1 MIPDKRR
8 CPGARA
14 FLLKVSDT
22 NREKRKGMS
31 DNKSKGTVITGVIGE
46 DVHVVGIRILEY
58 ALGEAGFKVVPLGSQ
73 VSQKEFIGGAIEAN
87 ADAILISSLSGHAE
101 ALIPGLREKCVEA
114 GIEDILLYLGGYLV
128 VGEMAWD
135 DAEKKFKAMGIDR
148 VYPPGT
154 SPALAIAD
162 LEADI
167 SLKRRR

>member
-1 MIPDKRR
+1 MNDSK
-8 CPGARA
+8 
-14 FLLKVSDT
+14 T
-22 NREKRKGMS
+22 
-31 DNKSKGTVITGVIGE
+31 KGTVVTGVIGE

-101 ALIPGLREKCVEA
+101 SLVPGLREKCVEA
-114 GIEDILLYLGGYLV
+114 GLNDILLYLGGYLL
-128 VGEMAWD
+128 VGEMEWD

-148 VYPPGT
+148 VYPPST
-154 SPALAIAD
+154 SPTLAIAD

-167 SLKRRR
+167 SSRKRRQ

>member
-1 MIPDKRR
+1 MNDGK
-8 CPGARA
+8 
-14 FLLKVSDT
+14 
-22 NREKRKGMS
+22 M
-31 DNKSKGTVITGVIGE
+31 KGTVVTGVIGE

-101 ALIPGLREKCVEA
+101 SLVPGLREKCVEA
-114 GIEDILLYLGGYLV
+114 GLNDILLYLGGYLL
-128 VGEMAWD
+128 VGEMKWD

-148 VYPPGT
+148 VYPPST
-154 SPALAIAD
+154 SPTLAIAH

-167 SLKRRR
+167 SSRKRRQ

>member
-1 MIPDKRR
+1 
-8 CPGARA
+8 
-14 FLLKVSDT
+14 
-22 NREKRKGMS
+22 MS
-31 DNKSKGTVITGVIGE
+31 DMKSKGTVVTGVIGE

-58 ALGEAGFKVVPLGSQ
+58 ALGEAGFKVVSLGSQ

-101 ALIPGLREKCVEA
+101 ALVPGMREKCVEA
-114 GIEDILLYLGGYLV
+114 GIGDVLLYLGGYLL

-135 DAEKKFKAMGIDR
+135 EAEKKFKAMGMDR
-148 VYPPGT
+148 VYPPAT

-167 SLKRRR
+167 LSRKGRQ